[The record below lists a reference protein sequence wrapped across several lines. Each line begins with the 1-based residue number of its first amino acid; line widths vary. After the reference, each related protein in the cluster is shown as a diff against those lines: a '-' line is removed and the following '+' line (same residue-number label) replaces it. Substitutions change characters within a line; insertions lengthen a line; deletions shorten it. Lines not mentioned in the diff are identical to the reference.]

1 MVHYINKQTIIG
13 ESITGSVRQF
23 RRECTV
29 GEVERTGLRTGLS
42 GCTEDSGVECPEMLT
57 IQQGQ
62 NPSQVRI
69 YFLPDLILIFFQMI
83 GVQVNEKT
91 NLDSKHS
98 FF

>member
-1 MVHYINKQTIIG
+1 MKYDIKTTLKVILVHYINKQTIIG
-13 ESITGSVRQF
+13 ESITGSVRQY

-69 YFLPDLILIFFQMI
+69 SSFL
-83 GVQVNEKT
+83 T
-91 NLDSKHS
+91 RS
-98 FF
+98 